1 MSELDPS
8 ARRLDAALKRLE
20 GALDSLM
27 SRTGDPAVTRAELAA
42 LVEDRA
48 RMAEELDASL
58 AREEELQALADEAS
72 EALGAAIEEVRAALG
87 NGDPSGTAMEEG
99 SE

>member
-87 NGDPSGTAMEEG
+87 NGDSSGTAMEEG

>member
-1 MSELDPS
+1 MTELDPS

-27 SRTGDPAVTRAELAA
+27 SRTGDPAA

-87 NGDPSGTAMEEG
+87 KDGARTSGELE
-99 SE
+99 